1 MILNIYKP
9 IGWTSF
15 DVVKKVRNI
24 THEKKVGH
32 AGSLDPFAE
41 GVLVIGTG
49 KDTKR
54 LAAITASSKS
64 YEAVLK
70 LGCATATH
78 DPTGLVTE
86 KAAIPV
92 LSAKRIEGILQSFQG
107 EQNQIPPMYS
117 AKKVA
122 GQRLYKLARKNITVE
137 RKPDQII
144 IHTIELLNWT
154 PDIIAFRVTCSKGT
168 YIRVLGTDIATRL
181 GTVGHLTKL
190 VRTQVG
196 KYTLETTLTIEQLM
210 AKWKSSAA

>member
-1 MILNIYKP
+1 MFLNIYKP

-78 DPTGLVTE
+78 DHTGSVTE

-92 LSAKRIEGILQSFQG
+92 LSAKRIEGVLQSFQG
-107 EQNQIPPMYS
+107 EQTQIPPMYS

-137 RKPDQII
+137 RKPSQII
-144 IHTIELLNWT
+144 IHTIELLNWKLDT
-154 PDIIAFRVTCSKGT
+154 IAFQVTCSKGT
-168 YIRVLGTDIATRL
+168 YIRVLGSDIAIRL

-196 KYTLETTLTIEQLM
+196 EYTLETTLTIEQLITQ
-210 AKWKSSAA
+210 WKSSAA

>member
-1 MILNIYKP
+1 
-9 IGWTSF
+9 S
-15 DVVKKVRNI
+15 
-24 THEKKVGH
+24 
-32 AGSLDPFAE
+32 
-41 GVLVIGTG
+41 
-49 KDTKR
+49 
-54 LAAITASSKS
+54 
-64 YEAVLK
+64 
-70 LGCATATH
+70 
-78 DPTGLVTE
+78 VTE

-92 LSAKRIEGILQSFQG
+92 LSAIKIEGVLQSFQG

-137 RKPDQII
+137 RKPAQIT
-144 IHTIELLNWT
+144 IHTIELLNWK
-154 PDIIAFRVTCSKGT
+154 PDTIAFRVTCSKGT

-196 KYTLETTLTIEQLM
+196 KYTLETTLTIEQLI